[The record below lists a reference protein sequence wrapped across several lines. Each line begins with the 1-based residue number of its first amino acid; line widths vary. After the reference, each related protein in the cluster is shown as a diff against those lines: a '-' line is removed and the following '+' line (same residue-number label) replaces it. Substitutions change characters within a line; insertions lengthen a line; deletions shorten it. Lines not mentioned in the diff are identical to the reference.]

1 VLLCPVFNRSP
12 GAIAACSA
20 NGTFHI
26 QYEDG
31 DEEIG
36 VFLCFIKPRGAPE
49 PPPPSKQMLTRMR
62 MRRTKAADIDDDGE
76 WCVGSRLEALD
87 QAVSTAHV
95 WRKASVLA
103 TDGKGES
110 RMVKVHFTGWNTR
123 YDEWLTISGGRL
135 RQEKKPEGLRAE
147 EEPGIKRRKGIK
159 QTSTASEAEA
169 EAEAEE
175 ETAAEGGMLREVEA
189 EGSREVEGDGVACA
203 YCAWGDDEA
212 GNELLLCDSPSCDA
226 AFHQRSAAAYSATPH
241 TPHTHYAQAL
251 AIRYCVHRIQVLAHA
266 PRLRACGQVALPR
279 LHHLASRALWPRSR
293 GSQGPSHLALVP
305 PTRAAPPRGG
315 RRRP

>member
-1 VLLCPVFNRSP
+1 MLLCPVFNRSP

-169 EAEAEE
+169 EAEA
-175 ETAAEGGMLREVEA
+175 
-189 EGSREVEGDGVACA
+189 
-203 YCAWGDDEA
+203 
-212 GNELLLCDSPSCDA
+212 
-226 AFHQRSAAAYSATPH
+226 
-241 TPHTHYAQAL
+241 
-251 AIRYCVHRIQVLAHA
+251 
-266 PRLRACGQVALPR
+266 
-279 LHHLASRALWPRSR
+279 
-293 GSQGPSHLALVP
+293 
-305 PTRAAPPRGG
+305 
-315 RRRP
+315 